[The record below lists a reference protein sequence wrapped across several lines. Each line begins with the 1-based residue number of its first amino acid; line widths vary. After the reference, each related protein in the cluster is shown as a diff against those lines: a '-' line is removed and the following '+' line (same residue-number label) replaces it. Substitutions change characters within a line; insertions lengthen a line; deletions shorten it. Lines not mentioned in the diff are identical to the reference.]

1 MISESL
7 IGKGFNSNV
16 YAWGHGQVLKLFHNW
31 VTPAKIEREF
41 ISTRAIHAT
50 GLPVPA
56 VYELVELEGKRGIIF
71 ERLDGI
77 SVMQYVQSKPWE
89 MFRLTRHLAELHAQ
103 IHRCACPSEL
113 PSQRDW
119 IAERLEAVDLPEE
132 EKEAVRRRLAELPD
146 GNAICHGDFHPEN
159 VLLTQRGLVVIDW
172 DTATR
177 GHPLGDVACTSR
189 LIQTAQLPSWAP
201 RFMHLLVKCS
211 RVLLH
216 RTYLKRYLQVNSGT
230 REQVETW
237 QKTISKA
244 FGAWRVP
251 GQVVNG
257 ASREGTTLSNNCEV
271 SS

>member
-1 MISESL
+1 MISECL
-7 IGKGFNSNV
+7 VGKGFNSDV
-16 YAWGHGQVLKLFHNW
+16 YAWGDGRVLKLFYNW
-31 VTPAKIEREF
+31 VSPAKIEREF

-56 VYELVELEGKRGIIF
+56 VHEMIEIEGRRGIIF
-71 ERLDGI
+71 ERIDGI
-77 SVMQYVQSKPWE
+77 SVMSHVQAKPWE
-89 MFRLTRHLAELHAQ
+89 MFRLTRQLAELQAQ
-103 IHRCACPSEL
+103 IHRCACPNEL

-119 IAERLEAVDLPEE
+119 IAGRLEVLDLPTD
-132 EKEAVRRRLAELPD
+132 EKEDVQRCLAALPD

-159 VLLTQRGLVVIDW
+159 VLLTRRGLVVIDW

-189 LIQTAQLPSWAP
+189 LIRIAELPPWAP

-216 RTYLKRYLQVNSGT
+216 RTYLRRYLQVHPGT
-230 REQVETW
+230 WEQIETW
-237 QKTISKA
+237 QKAISKA
-244 FGAWRVP
+244 FGAWRMP
-251 GQVVNG
+251 GQDVNA
-257 ASREGTTLSNNCEV
+257 ASREGTSLSDNCQL